1 MKIIIGLGNPGDQYG
16 RTRHNLG
23 FRVVDMLAGQADIKL
38 ARSRY
43 FKAYAGKGVIGDE
56 PVMLAKPLTYMNNSG
71 QAVKSIVDYTK
82 APLEKLLVVCD
93 DFQIPH
99 GKLRIRR
106 QGSSGGHNGL
116 ESIIGLLG
124 GEQFSRLRI
133 GLGGP
138 AGADPKKFVLGN
150 FTRAEEK
157 LNKEILDRAV
167 QAVQCWLKDGIE
179 KAMTRFN

>member
-23 FRVVDMLAGQADIKL
+23 FRVVDMLAGQADIRL
-38 ARSRY
+38 ARARY
-43 FKAYAGKGVIGDE
+43 FKAYAGKGIIGDE
-56 PVMLAKPLTYMNNSG
+56 PVMLVKPLTFMNNSG
-71 QAVKSIVDYTK
+71 QAVKSIVDYAK
-82 APLEKLLVVCD
+82 APLGKLLVVCD

-124 GEQFSRLRI
+124 GEQFPRLRI

-138 AGADPKKFVLGN
+138 ASVDPKKFVLGN
-150 FTRAEEK
+150 FTRTEEK